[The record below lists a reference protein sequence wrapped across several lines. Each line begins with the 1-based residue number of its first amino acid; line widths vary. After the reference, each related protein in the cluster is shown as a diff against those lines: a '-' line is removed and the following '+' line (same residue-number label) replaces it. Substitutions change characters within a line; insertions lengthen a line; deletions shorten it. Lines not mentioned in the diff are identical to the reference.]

1 MQDLDISFVDQ
12 NQNGIEQNDVFN
24 TNYIKMKTNYNEDI
38 IEYLNKIRNEPIDI
52 INDIDDLLNQ
62 SKKILDEKIQ
72 IESEE
77 THENLILDDGG
88 EALSKTKDYLN
99 KVVPI
104 KIKFNLNEDLF
115 IDICESDKNM
125 DLSLDKKISKILT
138 DKRKNI
144 VNKYPDSQFFISFI
158 KDKKMSLLFLLS
170 QNENISNFRNIIFDD
185 KYTQFNITWMKEK
198 KKIYIAF
205 LCFA

>member
-1 MQDLDISFVDQ
+1 
-12 NQNGIEQNDVFN
+12 
-24 TNYIKMKTNYNEDI
+24 MKTNYNEDI

-52 INDIDDLLNQ
+52 INDIDNLLNQ
-62 SKKILDEKIQ
+62 SKKILDDKIQ

-185 KYTQFNITWMKEK
+185 KYTQFNMTWMKEK